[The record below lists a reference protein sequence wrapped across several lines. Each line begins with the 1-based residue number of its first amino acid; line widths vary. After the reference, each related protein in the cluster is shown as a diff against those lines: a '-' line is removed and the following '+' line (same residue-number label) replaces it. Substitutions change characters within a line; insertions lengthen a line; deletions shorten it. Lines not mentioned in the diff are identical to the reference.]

1 MNWNQFTTL
10 LWLRWRLSRNQ
21 LRRGHTVNAVLSA
34 IALVF
39 GAVGILG
46 AVVGGFFAGLH
57 LMKLA
62 TPEGLLMGLDIFTGA
77 FLFMWTLGALHELQR
92 SEAIDFQRLMHL
104 PISLPQ
110 LFFMNYVASL
120 ATPVLLLMIPASI
133 SLTLGWAVAQGPSRL
148 ALIPLQLGFFFLIT
162 AWTYY
167 LRGWLV
173 SLMVNQR
180 RRRAI
185 LTTLTVV
192 IILAAQAPNLYF
204 NLFRQGANRR
214 RATSFS
220 VEGYERSG
228 ISRWAHLVVPPL
240 WLAKGANEL
249 RREEWAGVVACA
261 AGLWLAGALGL
272 QRSYRAT
279 MRFYTSEE
287 KATARSAPTP
297 APTSPSG
304 PSEKLPSGPLKPLW
318 IERRLPGVRDDTAG
332 VALISLRSMLRAPE
346 MKLALVGPII
356 MVFVFGALFLKR
368 NNFAMPVNVKTFMPT
383 GLIAL
388 MSFGFLQ
395 LLLNQFGLDRHAF
408 RGLALLPTPR
418 RSLLLGK
425 NLAFAPFY
433 FIPGLVILT
442 LVSVVGDVPPLASL
456 SAVFQMIAMYCVL
469 CAIGNLFSLVAPFRI
484 NAGSLKPTKQ
494 APKTVFLLLAAHLVF
509 PLLALPIFLPV
520 VASVLLSEL
529 TSAPGGLLNLALSMM
544 VAGLCWLGYTAS
556 LGPLSDLFER
566 REMEML
572 RVLTEEVE

>member
-1 MNWNQFTTL
+1 
-10 LWLRWRLSRNQ
+10 
-21 LRRGHTVNAVLSA
+21 
-34 IALVF
+34 
-39 GAVGILG
+39 
-46 AVVGGFFAGLH
+46 
-57 LMKLA
+57 
-62 TPEGLLMGLDIFTGA
+62 
-77 FLFMWTLGALHELQR
+77 
-92 SEAIDFQRLMHL
+92 MHL

-442 LVSVVGDVPPLASL
+442 L
-456 SAVFQMIAMYCVL
+456 
-469 CAIGNLFSLVAPFRI
+469 GNLFSLVAPFRI